1 MKKTIIMTFAV
12 LMLLSCK
19 STDKTTSNPTL
30 NNVGP
35 DTVWVLKSIKNK
47 LMAFNEFERLVTI
60 SFNPEAGQVSGC
72 AGCNRYSAAYREP
85 KSGKLEFDPIIAT
98 KMACPQPMMETERMY
113 ISALNKINGYVIA
126 NDTLKL
132 LQDENILLTFE
143 KQTEDTK

>member
-1 MKKTIIMTFAV
+1 MFLPLFHTQSIDNCHLKIKMKKTIIMTFAV

-85 KSGKLEFDPIIAT
+85 KSGKLEFDP
-98 KMACPQPMMETERMY
+98 
-113 ISALNKINGYVIA
+113 NKINGYVIA

-132 LQDENILLTFE
+132 LQDENIFLTFE